1 MPPTPDNKP
10 RVLVELRPAFDGY
23 AGIPQETRLLFRGL
37 RSLRSLDVIGLLQMS
52 QRILVRGTSA
62 GMNFLF
68 ANRWLSEARKINRY
82 SRVVIS
88 AAERPFQTILDRF
101 LDFFA
106 RRMLTTELT
115 IGTILG
121 ISKVKLSI
129 FRTQH
134 FEDFIW
140 RTLFAKTLTASDFDL
155 VTQAEQRVCS
165 APWDTMHK
173 VGLSTLN
180 ILKTPLF
187 PKLNTRG
194 IDIFIAQTPYPG
206 RLSSNTALVVRYH
219 DAIPVFMPH
228 TIAGRSLHQAM
239 HFYALMS
246 NVKRGAYFACVS
258 EATRGHLLKLHPEVE
273 SRAVTIHNIVSHHYY
288 LDETSTTKRAAGI
301 IRSRLYS
308 HDPQL
313 KEAAGGLQLEPTF
326 LTHRERETFYG
337 RNLDPQ
343 NLRYLLVVS
352 TIEPRKNHA
361 RLLAAWEV
369 LKADVDPTLKLVVVG
384 TLGWDYQMLLGNFQ
398 SWIER
403 GDVFMLNSVPA
414 PELRVLYRHA
424 MATVCPSLGEG
435 FDFSGAEAMRC
446 GGVVMASDIAVHREI
461 YDGAALYFD
470 TYSTV
475 SLVDGLNKL
484 IYAVE
489 ASETQKS
496 LRQLGQRVGLRYQPE
511 RILPQWDEFLARV
524 AADRYSARSFAGLSS
539 RSSLSLRKHG
549 VSP

>member
-1 MPPTPDNKP
+1 MPASPAKKP

-37 RSLRSLDVIGLLQMS
+37 RSLHNLEVIGLLQMS
-52 QRILVRGTSA
+52 GRILARGTA
-62 GMNFLF
+62 EGMDFLF
-68 ANRWLSEARKINRY
+68 ANWWLSEARKINRY

-106 RRMLTTELT
+106 RRLLTTKLT

-121 ISKVKLSI
+121 FSKIKLSI

-140 RTLFAKTLTASDFDL
+140 RSLFAKTLTAADFDL
-155 VTQAEQRVCS
+155 VTQAEQRVCA

-180 ILKTPLF
+180 VLKTPLF

-194 IDIFIAQTPYPG
+194 IDVFVAQTPYPG
-206 RLSSNTALVVRYH
+206 RLSSNTSLIVRYH

-228 TIAGRSLHQAM
+228 TIAGRSLHQAT

-258 EATRGHLLKLHPEVE
+258 EATRQQLLKIFPQAEP
-273 SRAVTIHNIVSHHYY
+273 RAVTIHNVVSHHYY
-288 LDETSTTKRAAGI
+288 LDETSTTQRAAGI

-308 HDPQL
+308 HDPEL
-313 KEAAGGLQLEPTF
+313 KAAANGLKLEPTF
-326 LTHRERETFYG
+326 LTHREREAFYG

-343 NLRYLLVVS
+343 KLHYLLVVS
-352 TIEPRKNHA
+352 TVEPRKNHA

-369 LKADVDPTLKLVVVG
+369 LKADVDPGLKLVVVG
-384 TLGWDYQMLLGNFQ
+384 TLGWDYQMLLKNFQ
-398 SWIER
+398 SWIDR
-403 GDVFMLNSVPA
+403 GEVFMLNSVPA

-424 MATVCPSLGEG
+424 TATVCPSLGEG

-446 GGVVMASDIAVHREI
+446 GGVVIASDIAVHREI

-470 TYSTV
+470 PYSTV
-475 SLVDGLNKL
+475 SLVDGLKKL
-484 IYAVE
+484 LYAAE
-489 ASETQKS
+489 APETQKS
-496 LRQLGQRVGLRYQPE
+496 LRQLGQQVGLRYQPE
-511 RILPQWDEFLARV
+511 RILPQWDELLARV
-524 AADRYSARSFAGLSS
+524 AADRFSLKNLAGFKS
-539 RSSLSLRKHG
+539 RP
-549 VSP
+549 SPS